1 MTLMNFSEA
10 YAHVR
15 SQEGRE
21 LHGDLL
27 KSLPYLRSGPL
38 ARQWAVRAASFD
50 AFVQHVLTPREDGR
64 ALDILDLGAGNGWLS
79 YRMARRGHRAL
90 ALDMRDDM
98 VDGLGA
104 AVELTHDAPFE
115 CVVGSFTALPL
126 GKRRFDIV
134 LFNAS
139 LHYAKNLP
147 DVLGEAVAVVRSG
160 GVVVVMDSPFYARDR
175 DGAEMVSEK
184 CAHGEARFGTGADL
198 LLSQGFIEY
207 LTPQLL
213 AAAIPGLRWARR
225 RVRYP
230 LWYEL
235 RPLVARF
242 KGMRR
247 PSRFDLWIASP

>member
-1 MTLMNFSEA
+1 MSTTSFSEA
-10 YAHVR
+10 YARVR

-21 LHGDLL
+21 LHGDRL

-38 ARQWAVRAASFD
+38 ARQWAVRAASYD
-50 AFVQHVLTPREDGR
+50 AFVKHVLTPRENGQ

-104 AVELTHDAPFE
+104 AVELTQDAPFE
-115 CVVGSFTALPL
+115 CVVGSFLALSL
-126 GKRRFDIV
+126 AERRFDIV

-139 LHYAKNLP
+139 LHYAHDLAE
-147 DVLGEAVAVVRSG
+147 VLGQAMSVVRLG
-160 GVVVVMDSPFYARDR
+160 GVLVVMDSPFYARDQ
-175 DGAEMVSEK
+175 DGAEMVAEK
-184 CAHGEARFGTGADL
+184 RAQGEARFGASADI
-198 LLSQGFIEY
+198 LLSQKFIEY
-207 LTPQLL
+207 LTPQGL
-213 AAAIPGLRWARR
+213 AAAVPGLSWTRQ

-235 RPLVARF
+235 RPVTAWF
-242 KGMRR
+242 KGARR
-247 PSRFDLWIASP
+247 PSRFDLWIASL